1 MKQALKLKIFEKRKS
16 LSEEYVIEKSTEIK
30 EMLYSLPEFKEAKN
44 IMFYVSFDNEADT
57 HEMIKELL
65 LEKEKTVVVPYTEK
79 DNYLLQISKLED
91 FNELEKK
98 NFGILEHKE
107 HHIKKFDIADIDLV
121 IVPGVVFDKSGHR
134 IGYGHGY
141 YDRFLDNLEKINKN
155 AVKIGLAYDF
165 QIADKIPIEK
175 HDVPVDKIV
184 TEKRIIRCN
193 TAK

>member
-1 MKQALKLKIFEKRKS
+1 L
-16 LSEEYVIEKSTEIK
+16 
-30 EMLYSLPEFKEAKN
+30 
-44 IMFYVSFDNEADT
+44 
-57 HEMIKELL
+57 
-65 LEKEKTVVVPYTEK
+65 
-79 DNYLLQISKLED
+79 
-91 FNELEKK
+91 
-98 NFGILEHKE
+98 
-107 HHIKKFDIADIDLV
+107 DIADIDLV

-155 AVKIGLAYDF
+155 AVKVGLAYDF
-165 QIADKIPIEK
+165 QIADKVPIEK